1 MLSWLDPLFE
11 ELREEIN
18 TYEEDIYNVVNQLF
32 KTIINKFYVRFPKIL
47 NSVGELRLK
56 NYLIIYQKWILLFYM

>member
-1 MLSWLDPLFE
+1 MLSLLDPLFE

-18 TYEEDIYNVVNQLF
+18 TYEEDIYNVVNQLL
-32 KTIINKFYVRFPKIL
+32 KTIINKFYLRFPKIL
-47 NSVGELRLK
+47 NSAEKLRLK